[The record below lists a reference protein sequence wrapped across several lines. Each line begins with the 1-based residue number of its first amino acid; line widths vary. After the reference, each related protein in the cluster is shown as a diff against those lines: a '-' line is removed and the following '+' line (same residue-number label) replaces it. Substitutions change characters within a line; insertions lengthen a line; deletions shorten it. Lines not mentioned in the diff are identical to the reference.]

1 LVTEIVE
8 TVVAPVLPTHL
19 VVRAGL
25 SSGFES
31 LDRLFQD
38 EVIRR
43 RGIDLS
49 ERIAQLDLELAGER
63 AALSALSALRDFLEP
78 PVVLEPRAALPRK
91 VS

>member
-1 LVTEIVE
+1 MIVPESEIA
-8 TVVAPVLPTHL
+8 VAPVVPMNL

-31 LDRLFQD
+31 LGRLFQD

-43 RGIDLS
+43 RGLDLG

-63 AALSALSALRDFLEP
+63 AALSALSALQDFLEP
-78 PVVLEPRAALPRK
+78 PVVPEPRAALPRK